1 MGGSQRCCARSPA
14 LYWRH
19 CGNYA
24 KNDKPPEKQT
34 MKKILTLLG
43 MLLVGAL
50 ILLGIGGI
58 AYHLFRDQ
66 GWLSRGLGAL
76 WEAQY
81 EAPIITTVLIVAAFF
96 VFRALYKTEIG
107 GKRDS
112 KVPDFVLFAFIATGI
127 FFLGRL
133 LTTGHI

>member
-1 MGGSQRCCARSPA
+1 
-14 LYWRH
+14 
-19 CGNYA
+19 
-24 KNDKPPEKQT
+24 
-34 MKKILTLLG
+34 MKKILTLLS
-43 MLLVGAL
+43 MLFVGAL

-66 GWLSRGLGAL
+66 GWLARGLGAL